1 MPNQVTFTLP
11 PKVKPP
17 KESWW
22 VGKSREELAQAVQ
35 ADLPRLMTSAIL
47 TPTAKD
53 TMTTMQKVHNTSR
66 MRRAEDGGRLV

>member
-17 KESWW
+17 KDSYW
-22 VGKSREELAQAVQ
+22 VGKSREELSRIIQEE
-35 ADLPRLMTSAIL
+35 LPRMRQSAVL

-53 TMTTMQKVHNTSR
+53 TMTTLEGYHNKNR

>member
-1 MPNQVTFTLP
+1 MPNLVTFTLP

-22 VGKSREELAQAVQ
+22 TNKSRADFYQTAAKEAERMRDSAV
-35 ADLPRLMTSAIL
+35 L

-53 TMTTMQKVHNTSR
+53 TMTTLEGYHNKNR